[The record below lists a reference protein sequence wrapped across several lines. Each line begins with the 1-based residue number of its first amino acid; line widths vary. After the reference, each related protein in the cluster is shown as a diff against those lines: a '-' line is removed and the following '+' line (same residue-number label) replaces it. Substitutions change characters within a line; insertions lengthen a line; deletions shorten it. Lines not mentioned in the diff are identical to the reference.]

1 MTLRPDRC
9 WPTCRKP
16 VSTWTDRTIES
27 MGYVETYDGSGFF
40 YDRIW

>member
-1 MTLRPDRC
+1 MADLYDVTELRAFNDRR
-9 WPTCRKP
+9 PE
-16 VSTWTDRTIES
+16 DRTIES